1 MKAEKDHHVQYK
13 EGTMLNKKKKP
24 TQFIFVVVL
33 KSPS

>member
-1 MKAEKDHHVQYK
+1 MKAEKDHRVQYK
-13 EGTMLNKKKKP
+13 EGTMLNKKNP